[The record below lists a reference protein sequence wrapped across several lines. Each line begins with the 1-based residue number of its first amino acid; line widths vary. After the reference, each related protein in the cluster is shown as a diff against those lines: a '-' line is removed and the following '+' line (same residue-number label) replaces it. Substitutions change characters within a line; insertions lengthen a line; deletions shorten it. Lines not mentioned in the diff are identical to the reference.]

1 MVITERKGNPKCMI
15 TEKGPKS
22 GRTIDQM
29 KLEARKMIP
38 AIEDESLSFKEGNI
52 AGSALRY
59 VSVVR

>member
-1 MVITERKGNPKCMI
+1 MI